1 MDNIF
6 SIQSL
11 WELSVAIAT
20 RVLIQSASKPI
31 AGNAPPHSTMMLH
44 LKFDYDRPT
53 GLRDIHL

>member
-20 RVLIQSASKPI
+20 RVPIQSASKPY
-31 AGNAPPHSTMMLH
+31 AGNATLPMYNDAAN
-44 LKFDYDRPT
+44 KV
-53 GLRDIHL
+53 

>member
-20 RVLIQSASKPI
+20 RVLIQSASKPY
-31 AGNAPPHSTMMLH
+31 AGNAPTTMML
-44 LKFDYDRPT
+44 LIRFDCDRLT
-53 GLRDIHL
+53 GL